1 MEELDPRHPEWPDA
15 AASEQ
20 PEEETAS
27 EAAPEPAGVRLRWVL
42 ELCLPL
48 VVLLLL
54 VYLFVFR
61 LMLVSGTSMLP
72 TLHDGELIGIR
83 LLGYTPQQGDVV
95 VIRTEKDGRLGGES
109 IVKRVIAVGGQSVL
123 IDYENDV
130 VYINGI
136 ALEEPY
142 LHGSGEDQSYRE
154 DALYIVPEGEIFVLG
169 DNRSQS
175 LDSRDPMLGT
185 VPVRRVTGVVC
196 LHIPLKSDT

>member
-48 VVLLLL
+48 VVLLL

-72 TLHDGELIGIR
+72 TLHDGELIGTR

-95 VIRTEKDGRLGGES
+95 VIRTEKDGPLGGES

-130 VYINGI
+130 VYVNGV

-154 DALYIVPEGEIFVLG
+154 NALYIVPEGEIFVLG

>member
-15 AASEQ
+15 AESEQ

-27 EAAPEPAGVRLRWVL
+27 EAAPEPARVRLRWVL

-48 VVLLLL
+48 VVLLM

-95 VIRTEKDGRLGGES
+95 VIRTEKDGPLGGES

-123 IDYENDV
+123 TDYENDV
-130 VYINGI
+130 VYVNGI

-154 DALYIVPEGEIFVLG
+154 NALYIVPEGEIFVLG

>member
-27 EAAPEPAGVRLRWVL
+27 EAVPEPAGVRLRWVL

-48 VVLLLL
+48 VVLLL
-54 VYLFVFR
+54 VYLLVFR

-95 VIRTEKDGRLGGES
+95 VIRTEKDGPLGGES

-142 LHGSGEDQSYRE
+142 LHGSGEDQPYRE
-154 DALYIVPEGEIFVLG
+154 NALYIVPEGEIFVLG

>member
-48 VVLLLL
+48 VVLLL

-95 VIRTEKDGRLGGES
+95 VIRTEKDGPLGGES

-130 VYINGI
+130 VYVNGV
-136 ALEEPY
+136 ALEESY

-154 DALYIVPEGEIFVLG
+154 NALYIVPGGEIFVLG

>member
-20 PEEETAS
+20 PEETAS

-48 VVLLLL
+48 VVLLL
-54 VYLFVFR
+54 VYLLVFR

-95 VIRTEKDGRLGGES
+95 VIRTEKDGPLGGES

-130 VYINGI
+130 VYIDGT

-142 LHGSGEDQSYRE
+142 LHGSGEDQPYRE
-154 DALYIVPEGEIFVLG
+154 NALYIVPEGEIFVLG

>member
-1 MEELDPRHPEWPDA
+1 MEELDPRHPELPDA

-48 VVLLLL
+48 VVLLL

-95 VIRTEKDGRLGGES
+95 VIRTEKDGPLGGES

-130 VYINGI
+130 VYVNGV
-136 ALEEPY
+136 ALEESY

-154 DALYIVPEGEIFVLG
+154 NALYIVPGGEIFVLG

-185 VPVRRVTGVVC
+185 VPVRRITGVVC

>member
-1 MEELDPRHPEWPDA
+1 MEELDPRHPEWLDA

-48 VVLLLL
+48 VVLLL

-95 VIRTEKDGRLGGES
+95 VIRTEKDGPLSGES

-142 LHGSGEDQSYRE
+142 LHGSGEDQPYRE
-154 DALYIVPEGEIFVLG
+154 NALYIVPEGEIFVLG

>member
-1 MEELDPRHPEWPDA
+1 MEELDPKHPEWPDA

-20 PEEETAS
+20 PEEETAA
-27 EAAPEPAGVRLRWVL
+27 EAVPGSARSRLRWVL

-48 VVLLLL
+48 VVLLL

-83 LLGYTPQQGDVV
+83 LLGYTPRQGDVV
-95 VIRTEKDGRLGGES
+95 VIRTEKDGPLDGES

-123 IDYENDV
+123 VDYENDA
-130 VYINGI
+130 VYVNGV

-142 LHGSGEDQSYRE
+142 LHGGEDQPYRE
-154 DALYIVPEGEIFVLG
+154 NALYVVPEGEIFVLG

-185 VPVRRVTGVVC
+185 VPVRCVTGVVC
-196 LHIPLKSDT
+196 LHIPLRSGT

>member
-48 VVLLLL
+48 VVLLL

-95 VIRTEKDGRLGGES
+95 VIRTEKDGPLSGES

-142 LHGSGEDQSYRE
+142 LHGSGEDQPYRE
-154 DALYIVPEGEIFVLG
+154 NALYIVPEGEIFVLG

>member
-1 MEELDPRHPEWPDA
+1 M
-15 AASEQ
+15 
-20 PEEETAS
+20 
-27 EAAPEPAGVRLRWVL
+27 
-42 ELCLPL
+42 
-48 VVLLLL
+48 
-54 VYLFVFR
+54 
-61 LMLVSGTSMLP
+61 
-72 TLHDGELIGIR
+72 
-83 LLGYTPQQGDVV
+83 
-95 VIRTEKDGRLGGES
+95 
-109 IVKRVIAVGGQSVL
+109 KRVIAVGGQSVL

-142 LHGSGEDQSYRE
+142 LHGSGEDQPYRKN
-154 DALYIVPEGEIFVLG
+154 ALYIVPEGEIFVLG

>member
-48 VVLLLL
+48 VVLLAYLL
-54 VYLFVFR
+54 VFR

-95 VIRTEKDGRLGGES
+95 VIRTEKNDPLGGES

-154 DALYIVPEGEIFVLG
+154 NALYIVPEGEIFVLG

>member
-1 MEELDPRHPEWPDA
+1 MEELDPKHPECPD

-20 PEEETAS
+20 PEEETAI
-27 EAAPEPAGVRLRWVL
+27 EAAPEPARGRLRWVL

-48 VVLLLL
+48 VVLLL

-95 VIRTEKDGRLGGES
+95 VIRTEKDGPLGGES

-130 VYINGI
+130 VYVNGV
-136 ALEEPY
+136 ALEESY

-154 DALYIVPEGEIFVLG
+154 NALYIVPEGEIFVLG

>member
-48 VVLLLL
+48 VVLLL

-95 VIRTEKDGRLGGES
+95 VIRTEKDGPLGGES

-130 VYINGI
+130 VYVNGVS
-136 ALEEPY
+136 LEEPY
-142 LHGSGEDQSYRE
+142 LHGSGEDPPYRE
-154 DALYIVPEGEIFVLG
+154 NALYIVPEGEIFVLG

-185 VPVRRVTGVVC
+185 VPVRHVTGVVC

>member
-1 MEELDPRHPEWPDA
+1 MEELDPKHPEWPDA
-15 AASEQ
+15 AASGP
-20 PEEETAS
+20 PEEDAAV
-27 EAAPEPAGVRLRWVL
+27 EAAPEPAHGRLRWVL

-48 VVLLLL
+48 VVLLL
-54 VYLFVFR
+54 VYLLVFR

-83 LLGYTPQQGDVV
+83 LLCYTPRQGDVV
-95 VIRTEKDGRLGGES
+95 VIRTEKDGPLGGEN

-123 IDYENDV
+123 IDYENDA
-130 VYINGI
+130 VYVNGV

-142 LHGSGEDQSYRE
+142 LHGGGENQPYRE
-154 DALYIVPEGEIFVLG
+154 NALYVVPEGEIFVLG

-196 LHIPLKSDT
+196 LHIPLKSGT